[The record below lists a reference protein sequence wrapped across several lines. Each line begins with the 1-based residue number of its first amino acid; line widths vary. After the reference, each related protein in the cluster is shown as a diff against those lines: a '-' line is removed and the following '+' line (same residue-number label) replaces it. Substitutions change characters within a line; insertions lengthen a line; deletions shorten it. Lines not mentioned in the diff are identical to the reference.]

1 MEDALK
7 LTALGLTAA
16 VLAVVVRKQ
25 SPEMALALTLCA
37 CALGAGLLFS
47 GFRPV
52 LELLRSLAK
61 RAELEEDLTAPLWK
75 CLGLGLLTEFAAA
88 VCSDAGQTALGK
100 LIELGGGLLC
110 VAVSLPL
117 LQAVLALIEELL

>member
-1 MEDALK
+1 MEEALK
-7 LTALGLTAA
+7 LTALALTAA
-16 VLAVVVRKQ
+16 LLALVVRKQ
-25 SPEMALALTLCA
+25 SPELALALTLCA
-37 CALGAGLLFS
+37 CALCTVMLLN

-52 LELLRSLAK
+52 LNLASALAK
-61 RAELEEDLTAPLWK
+61 QAELDGNLTAPLWK
-75 CLGLGLLTEFAAA
+75 CLGLGLLTEIAAA
-88 VCSDAGQTALGK
+88 VCADAGQSALAK